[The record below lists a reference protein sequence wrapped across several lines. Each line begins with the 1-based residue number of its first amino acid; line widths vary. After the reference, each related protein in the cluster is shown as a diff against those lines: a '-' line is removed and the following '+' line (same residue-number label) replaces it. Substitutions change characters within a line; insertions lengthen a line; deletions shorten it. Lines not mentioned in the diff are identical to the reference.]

1 MMGDSLENQILE
13 NERLAMIAEQTA
25 DAVMIHDETLKI
37 TFWNKSAERIFKYKK
52 KEIIVAEP
60 MLVTDSFEDDM
71 DKLLG
76 FYRSVRGKN
85 PELGIS

>member
-1 MMGDSLENQILE
+1 MDQ
-13 NERLAMIAEQTA
+13 A
-25 DAVMIHDETLKI
+25 
-37 TFWNKSAERIFKYKK
+37 YKK